1 MKLAKTTALVLL
13 LLAPFISAS
22 VQEPAEPIGE
32 EEEEEEEVIEDIDEE
47 EPTNIV
53 EVRALAVQSF
63 RVFSRRLMSQ

>member
-22 VQEPAEPIGE
+22 VQEPAEPIG
-32 EEEEEEEVIEDIDEE
+32 EEEEVIEDIDEE